1 MTRARTHSEGKGTV
15 DCTELRSVIGNLGER
30 FSLEEIGQLM
40 LMAEIDSD
48 NRMAIDDIVTFVS
61 TYK

>member
-1 MTRARTHSEGKGTV
+1 
-15 DCTELRSVIGNLGER
+15 VIGNLGER
-30 FSLEEIGQLM
+30 FSPEEIGQLM

>member
-1 MTRARTHSEGKGTV
+1 M
-15 DCTELRSVIGNLGER
+15 IGNLGER